1 MVQGSSDALA
11 CNDGEVLVSVLCN
24 EGGPP
29 TISQGR
35 TAKCNATAG
44 VVGLCMR
51 Q

>member
-11 CNDGEVLVSVLCN
+11 CNEGEVLVSALCN
-24 EGGPP
+24 DGGAP

-35 TAKCNATAG
+35 AAKCNATAG